1 LRLHGYSTDKTQDQL
16 QVYGSDAHAIRAL
29 ILEQPALGELLHPAL
44 PYVAAEVVWAVRM
57 EQARTVEDVLARR
70 LRAIIVNAAA
80 SIACAG
86 KVAQLI
92 ATELSHDET
101 WVATQV
107 SEYTTLARGYQ
118 LN

>member
-1 LRLHGYSTDKTQDQL
+1 
-16 QVYGSDAHAIRAL
+16 
-29 ILEQPALGELLHPAL
+29 
-44 PYVAAEVVWAVRM
+44 M

-70 LRAIIVNAAA
+70 LRAIILNAAA

-86 KVAQLI
+86 KVAHLI
-92 ATELSHDET
+92 AAELSYDET

-118 LN
+118 IN